1 MAITYPITLPNHE
14 FASIEWRSVNANI
27 VSQSPFT
34 YKQQIVSHGGQRWEA
49 TVNLPPMDRASAA
62 AWKAALTSLK
72 GSLGTML
79 LGDPNYA
86 RPRGTLR
93 TSVSNPAQLSGT
105 KGETSATI
113 AMSDDNDTLLAGDY
127 IQIGLDSDAELYQI
141 LEDITGDGA
150 VEIFPDLRSTY
161 SNEPFQTDDTRGVFR
176 LANNVTSWS
185 IDNASIYGISFDVV
199 EAITG

>member
-79 LGDPNYA
+79 LGDPNYST
-86 RPRGTLR
+86 PRGTLR
-93 TSVSNPAQLSGT
+93 TSPSNPAQLSGT
-105 KGETSATI
+105 KGDTFATI
-113 AMSDDNDTLLAGDY
+113 AMTDDTETLLAGDY
-127 IQIGLDSDAELYQI
+127 IQIGSDADAELYQI
-141 LEDITGDGA
+141 LEDITGDGT
-150 VEIFPDLRSTY
+150 VEVFPDLRSTY
-161 SNEPFQTDDTRGVFR
+161 SSEPFQTDDTRGVFR

-199 EAITG
+199 EAISG